1 METERLAAL
10 PTALL
15 LSLLGGTVP
24 GQQQQQAQQEP
35 ELGCDASAIR
45 WFIPG
50 EFKEAL
56 ERAKEEKRLLII
68 KGISFGVDDAGAKC
82 ATKGKW

>member
-1 METERLAAL
+1 METGRLAAI

-15 LSLLGGTVP
+15 VVVFGASTP
-24 GQQQQQAQQEP
+24 AQSDGD
-35 ELGCDASAIR
+35 LGCDPSAIR

-50 EFKEAL
+50 QFQDARA
-56 ERAKEEKRLLII
+56 RAKAEKRLLVI
-68 KGISFGVDDAGAKC
+68 KGISFGVDDVGAKC

>member
-1 METERLAAL
+1 METARLAAI

-15 LSLLGGTVP
+15 LSFLGGAAP
-24 GQQQQQAQQEP
+24 AQQEP

-68 KGISFGVDDAGAKC
+68 KGITFGVDAAGAKC

>member
-15 LSLLGGTVP
+15 LSLLGGTVL
-24 GQQQQQAQQEP
+24 AQQEP
-35 ELGCDASAIR
+35 ELGCDPSAIR

-50 EFKEAL
+50 EFKAAQK
-56 ERAKEEKRLLII
+56 RAKEEKRLLII

>member
-1 METERLAAL
+1 METGRLAAI

-15 LSLLGGTVP
+15 LSLLGGTAP
-24 GQQQQQAQQEP
+24 AQQEP
-35 ELGCDASAIR
+35 ELGCDPAAIR